1 MRLTNLSLKREAC
14 YSLGLPLDVLSGYV
28 QSIEL
33 SIPWSR
39 LGSEPVMLNLDGVY
53 LVVGPRTQQGID
65 EHGQHTWSWARKRA
79 RIEREWRGAQLRREA
94 LGADA
99 PDGEPATHSTR
110 DSLTLVRKIVNN
122 VQLSLTNLHVRY
134 EDATLSSAPFAAGV
148 TLAGLSAFTTDQSG
162 NRLFS
167 VDPSVQFKR
176 LELKALAVYHHCA
189 CDKMLD
195 PSIPMHEMA
204 EWLRSLIPTESA
216 ANGAHL
222 VIDPV
227 SAAVRACLRSDTLA
241 LQQRAPRTAT
251 ELSLSAVSVSLSEP
265 QLRDGVRAF
274 EYFLAEAECADD
286 GCGESAAP
294 ARPLGSVVQAPR
306 AWWRYAVLRVVRESR
321 RACGWRLHAGFFE
334 ERRAMRLR
342 YIELYKRSQA
352 RGKPLSESELT
363 ELQQLEHS
371 ALSVEDVVHFRSR
384 AQLQLHA
391 EGGGHERGDGAARDE
406 RAQTWWGWVTGAE
419 VAEVPKAVDVGGE
432 IALTPEQRAM
442 LSALLAPPEE
452 SAAAAAAG
460 DAEAEYVEHELK
472 VSLDAV
478 SIALV
483 EHHSAAVVSAG
494 DVAPEHQEI
503 AQMAVRRLHVC
514 IAKRCA
520 GLRGEGSLG
529 TLELVDCAAA
539 EGMLGRELI
548 RPASTLRSS
557 DPGVACEPQWRFRLV
572 QSPPGR
578 CEDYELSLTCAAP
591 LEIVHNA
598 PLLQR

>member
-122 VQLSLTNLHVRY
+122 VQLSLTTLHVRY

-162 NRLFS
+162 NRLFR
-167 VDPSVQFKR
+167 VEPSVQFKR

-251 ELSLSAVSVSLSEP
+251 E
-265 QLRDGVRAF
+265 D
-274 EYFLAEAECADD
+274 
-286 GCGESAAP
+286 AA
-294 ARPLGSVVQAPR
+294 
-306 AWWRYAVLRVVRESR
+306 
-321 RACGWRLHAGFFE
+321 
-334 ERRAMRLR
+334 
-342 YIELYKRSQA
+342 I
-352 RGKPLSESELT
+352 
-363 ELQQLEHS
+363 
-371 ALSVEDVVHFRSR
+371 
-384 AQLQLHA
+384 
-391 EGGGHERGDGAARDE
+391 
-406 RAQTWWGWVTGAE
+406 
-419 VAEVPKAVDVGGE
+419 
-432 IALTPEQRAM
+432 
-442 LSALLAPPEE
+442 
-452 SAAAAAAG
+452 
-460 DAEAEYVEHELK
+460 
-472 VSLDAV
+472 
-478 SIALV
+478 
-483 EHHSAAVVSAG
+483 
-494 DVAPEHQEI
+494 
-503 AQMAVRRLHVC
+503 
-514 IAKRCA
+514 
-520 GLRGEGSLG
+520 
-529 TLELVDCAAA
+529 
-539 EGMLGRELI
+539 
-548 RPASTLRSS
+548 
-557 DPGVACEPQWRFRLV
+557 
-572 QSPPGR
+572 
-578 CEDYELSLTCAAP
+578 
-591 LEIVHNA
+591 
-598 PLLQR
+598 